1 MAARK
6 KLPSRPSI
14 TGVNPEAAITG
25 GELYIHGNGLSA
37 GSETSRPVVMIGD
50 VAAHPMIGSDS
61 LLVVKVPDGAS
72 AGDLVV
78 GEGEGASQV
87 WSCDI
92 GITIA
97 ENLHPVTSPA
107 VDSFGNIYTTF
118 SGSRGQK
125 VPVAVYRIDLNFNL
139 RPFLNDL
146 MNATAIAVGADGL
159 IYISSRFDGIVYQ
172 VTPAGNMSVF
182 VEGMGVATGM
192 CFDEQ
197 GNLYVG
203 DRSGTIFKV
212 EPSRQIYVYAT
223 LEPSISAYHLAWG
236 PDQHLYVT
244 GPTTSSY
251 DSVYRIASNGDVETF
266 YRGLGRPQ
274 GMTFD
279 VDGNL
284 YVAASWAGRKGV
296 MKITPTR
303 EVSHFLS
310 GPGIVGLAFLPS
322 RAMIVATTN
331 AIHRVDVGV
340 RGYQTTV

>member
-1 MAARK
+1 MATRDN
-6 KLPSRPSI
+6 LRPSI
-14 TGVNPEAAITG
+14 TGVQPEAAITG
-25 GELYIHGNGLSA
+25 GELYISGNGLGA
-37 GSETSRPVVMIGD
+37 GAEMERPVVMIGD
-50 VAAHPMIGSDS
+50 VAAHPLIGSDS

-87 WSCDI
+87 WGCDI
-92 GITIA
+92 GIMIA
-97 ENLHPVTSPA
+97 ENLHPVANPA
-107 VDSFGNIYTTF
+107 VDTFGNIYTTF

-139 RPFLNDL
+139 RPFLNDM

-172 VTPAGNMSVF
+172 VTPSGNMSVF

-212 EPSRQIYVYAT
+212 EPTRQIYVYAT
-223 LEPSISAYHLAWG
+223 LEPSISAFHLAWG
-236 PDQHLYVT
+236 PDQHLYVS

-251 DSVYRIASNGDVETF
+251 DSVYRVASNGDVETF

-274 GMTFD
+274 GMAFD
-279 VDGNL
+279 VDGNM
-284 YVAASWAGRKGV
+284 YVVASWSGR
-296 MKITPTR
+296 
-303 EVSHFLS
+303 
-310 GPGIVGLAFLPS
+310 
-322 RAMIVATTN
+322 
-331 AIHRVDVGV
+331 
-340 RGYQTTV
+340 

>member
-1 MAARK
+1 MATRK
-6 KLPSRPSI
+6 TSNPRPSI
-14 TGVNPEAAITG
+14 TGVQPEAAIAG
-25 GELYIHGNGLSA
+25 GEIYIHGKGF
-37 GSETSRPVVMIGD
+37 GTGEQMERPVVMIGD
-50 VAAHPMIGSDS
+50 VPAHPMIGSDS
-61 LLVVKVPDGAS
+61 FVVVRVPDGAS

-78 GEGEGASQV
+78 GEGDKASQV

-92 GITIA
+92 GVAVA
-97 ENLHPVTSPA
+97 ENLHPVTNPA

-125 VPVAVYRIDLNFNL
+125 VPVAVYRIDLNFNM
-139 RPFLNDL
+139 RPFLNDM
-146 MNATAIAVGADGL
+146 MNATSIAIGPDGL

-172 VTPAGNMSVF
+172 VTPSGNMTVF

-212 EPSRQIYVYAT
+212 EPNRQIFVYAT

-236 PDQHLYVT
+236 PDQNLYVT
-244 GPTTSSY
+244 GPTTSSF
-251 DSVYRIASNGDVETF
+251 DSVYKILSNGDVEVF

-274 GMTFD
+274 GMAFD
-279 VDGNL
+279 IEGNL
-284 YVAASWAGRKGV
+284 YIAASWSGRKGV
-296 MKITPTR
+296 MKITPEK

-310 GPGIVGLAFLPS
+310 GPGIVGLAFLTS

-340 RGYQTTV
+340 RGYQPF